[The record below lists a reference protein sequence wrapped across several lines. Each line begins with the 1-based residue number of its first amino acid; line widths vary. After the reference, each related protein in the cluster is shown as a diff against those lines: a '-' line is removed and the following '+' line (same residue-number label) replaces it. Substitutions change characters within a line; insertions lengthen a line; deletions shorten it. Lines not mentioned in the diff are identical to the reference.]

1 MIAGFSAR
9 SADRAEQRD
18 FHADAKRFSIS
29 LVQYFSDSCTLTA
42 IHEGTILMSFCR
54 HLSAAIFSLALFQ
67 CFAQN
72 QPAQKPEKPG
82 VANPVLVVDD
92 KPVTALPYTPS
103 LDVPSMDKSADPC
116 VDFYRYTC
124 GGWMKNNPIPP
135 DQAAWSVYGKLTV
148 DNQRFLWGILDELAK
163 KTAGRTPTQQKIGD
177 YFGACMDEAAVEKLG
192 ATPLKP
198 ALDAIAALKS
208 KKDLAALLGREHL
221 ANATQELLFG
231 FGSDQDFSDSSQV
244 IAFAVAGG
252 LGLPDRDYYTKPE
265 PKSEEIRQ
273 KYLVHVQKMLEL
285 LGDQPA
291 TAKREAATIM
301 RIETA
306 LAKASLTRV
315 EQRDPHN
322 LFHKMDRKQ
331 LQALTPDLDWN
342 TYLKTAGIDQVS
354 TFNVTEPKFYQELD
368 RQIQTNS
375 LDDLKTYLRWHI
387 ASANAP
393 YLSSKFVNQHFDFY
407 SHTLRGVEQI
417 APRWKRCVR
426 LVDGQ
431 LGEAL
436 GQEFVNRAFSQQ
448 TKQSTLKMTKLI
460 EQAMEDDINQLTW
473 MGPETKKQALEK
485 LHSVVNKIGYPDKWR
500 DYSSVEIKRAD
511 FVGNVQRATMF
522 ESRRELTKIGKPLD
536 RGEWGMT
543 PPTVNAYYNPQMND
557 INFPAG
563 VLQPP
568 LYDPRLD
575 DAPNYGNTGGTI
587 GHELTHGFDDQGRQ
601 FDAKGNLR
609 DWWTKEDGEQFEKRA
624 QCIVD
629 QYAGYTIVDDIKIN
643 SKLTEGEDVADLG
656 GLILAYIAWKADT
669 QGKQLENRD
678 GFTPDQRFFIGYA
691 QWACENQ
698 RPENL
703 RANAITNEHSPG
715 KYRVNGLMVNIP
727 EFQQA
732 FSCKAGQ
739 PMVRENRCRVW

>member
-1 MIAGFSAR
+1 MKLRGLFSFAILL
-9 SADRAEQRD
+9 S
-18 FHADAKRFSIS
+18 SIS
-29 LVQYFSDSCTLTA
+29 
-42 IHEGTILMSFCR
+42 
-54 HLSAAIFSLALFQ
+54 
-67 CFAQN
+67 FAQAPGAAKAA
-72 QPAQKPEKPG
+72 PAE
-82 VANPVLVVDD
+82 D

-116 VDFYRYTC
+116 VDFYQYTC
-124 GGWMKNNPIPP
+124 GGWMKNNPIPG
-135 DQAAWSVYGKLTV
+135 DQASWSVYGKLTV
-148 DNQRFLWGILDELAK
+148 DNERFLWGILDDLAK
-163 KTAGRTPTQQKIGD
+163 KANGRTPTQQKIGD

-192 ATPLKP
+192 ADPLKA
-198 ALDAIAALKS
+198 ALAEIAAVKT
-208 KKDLAALLGREHL
+208 KKDLATLLAHEHL
-221 ANATQELLFG
+221 TTITSGLLFN
-231 FGSDQDFSDSSQV
+231 FGSDQDYADASQI
-244 IAFAVAGG
+244 IASATAGG
-252 LGLPDRDYYTKPE
+252 LGLPDRDYYTKTDA
-265 PKSEEIRQ
+265 KSEEIRK
-273 KYLVHVQKMLEL
+273 KYLLHVQSMLQL
-285 LGDQPA
+285 LGDTPDAAQ
-291 TAKREAATIM
+291 REAQKIM
-301 RIETA
+301 EIETA

-331 LQALTPDLDWN
+331 LQALTPSFDFD
-342 TYLKTAGIDQVS
+342 TYLTVGGVGTVN
-354 TFNVTEPKFYQELD
+354 TFNVTEPKFYQEVERQLD
-368 RQIQTNS
+368 NNS
-375 LDDLKTYLRWHI
+375 LDDLKTYLRWHLV
-387 ASANAP
+387 NAEAP
-393 YLSSKFVNQHFDFY
+393 FLSSAFVKQHFDFY
-407 SHTLRGVEQI
+407 SHTLRGVEQLP
-417 APRWKRCVR
+417 PRWKKCVR
-426 LVDGQ
+426 LTDDQ

-448 TKQSTLKMTKLI
+448 TKASTLQMTRQI
-460 EQAMEDDINQLTW
+460 EGSMEQDIKQLTW
-473 MGPETKKQALEK
+473 MSPETKRQALEK
-485 LHSVVNKIGYPDKWR
+485 LHAVVNKIGYPDKWR
-500 DYSSVEIKRAD
+500 DYSAVDIKSGD
-511 FVGNVQRATMF
+511 FLGNVQRATLF
-522 ESRRELTKIGKPLD
+522 ESKRQLAKIGKPLD

-543 PPTVNAYYNPQMND
+543 PPTVNAEYNPQMND

-568 LYDPRLD
+568 LYDPKLD

-587 GHELTHGFDDQGRQ
+587 GHELTHGFDDEGRQ

-609 DWWTKEDGEQFEKRA
+609 DWWTKEDSAAFEKRA

-629 QYAGYTIVDDIKIN
+629 QYAQYTIVDDIKIN

-656 GLILAYIAWKADT
+656 GLILAYVAWKMQVKDQHLT
-669 QGKQLENRD
+669 DRD

-715 KYRVNGLMVNIP
+715 KYRVNGLMVNMP

>member
-1 MIAGFSAR
+1 MR
-9 SADRAEQRD
+9 LN
-18 FHADAKRFSIS
+18 RF
-29 LVQYFSDSCTLTA
+29 
-42 IHEGTILMSFCR
+42 
-54 HLSAAIFSLALFQ
+54 LSAIFLLSSAIFIQ
-67 CFAQN
+67 CSAQE
-72 QPAQKPEKPG
+72 QPGQKPEKPG
-82 VANPVLVVDD
+82 VANPVVVIDD

-103 LDVPSMDKSADPC
+103 LDLPSMDKSADPC
-116 VDFYRYTC
+116 VDFYQYTC
-124 GGWMKNNPIPP
+124 GGWMKNNPIPA

-163 KTAGRTPTQQKIGD
+163 KTAGRSATQQKIGD

-192 ATPLKP
+192 AAPLKP
-198 ALDAIAALKS
+198 ALDEIAALKT

-221 ANATQELLFG
+221 ANATQGLLFG
-231 FGSDQDFSDSSQV
+231 FGSDQDFSDSNQV

-265 PKSEEIRQ
+265 AKSEEIRQ

-285 LGDQPA
+285 LGDPPEA
-291 TAKREAATIM
+291 AKREAATIM
-301 RIETA
+301 KIETA

-331 LQALTPDLDWN
+331 LQALTPDFDWN
-342 TYLKTAGIDQVS
+342 IYLKTAGIDQVS

-368 RQIQTNS
+368 HQIQSNS
-375 LDDLKTYLRWHI
+375 LDDLKTYLRWHV

-393 YLSSKFVNQHFDFY
+393 YLSSKFVQQNFDFY

-426 LVDGQ
+426 LTDEQ

-436 GQEFVNRAFSQQ
+436 GQEFVNRAFSQE

-460 EQAMEDDINQLTW
+460 EQAMEDDIKQLTW

-485 LHSVVNKIGYPDKWR
+485 LHAVVNKIGYPDKWR
-500 DYSSVEIKRAD
+500 DYSSVEVKPDD
-511 FVGNVQRATMF
+511 FVGNVHRATMF
-522 ESRRELTKIGKPLD
+522 ESHRELAKIGKPLD

-568 LYDPRLD
+568 LYDPKMD

-609 DWWTKEDGEQFEKRA
+609 DWWTKEDGAQFEKRA

-656 GLILAYIAWKADT
+656 GLILAYIAWKVDT
-669 QGKQLENRD
+669 KGAQLETRD

-715 KYRVNGLMVNIP
+715 KYRVNGLVVNIP

>member
-1 MIAGFSAR
+1 MRLNKF
-9 SADRAEQRD
+9 
-18 FHADAKRFSIS
+18 
-29 LVQYFSDSCTLTA
+29 
-42 IHEGTILMSFCR
+42 
-54 HLSAAIFSLALFQ
+54 LSATFLLSSVIFVQSS
-67 CFAQN
+67 AQE
-72 QPAQKPEKPG
+72 QPGQKPEKPG
-82 VANPVLVVDD
+82 VANPVAVIDD

-103 LDVPSMDKSADPC
+103 LDLPSMDKSADPC
-116 VDFYRYTC
+116 VDFYQYTC

-148 DNQRFLWGILDELAK
+148 DNQRFLWGILDDVAK
-163 KTAGRTPTQQKIGD
+163 KTTGRTATQQKIGD
-177 YFGACMDEAAVEKLG
+177 YFSACMNEAEVEKLG

-198 ALDAIAALKS
+198 ALDAIAALKTKNELS
-208 KKDLAALLGREHL
+208 SLLGREHL
-221 ANATQELLFG
+221 ANATQGLFFG

-244 IAFAVAGG
+244 IAFATAGG

-265 PKSEEIRQ
+265 AKSEEIRQ

-285 LGDQPA
+285 LGDSPDA
-291 TAKREAATIM
+291 GKREAATIM
-301 RIETA
+301 KIETA

-331 LQALTPDLDWN
+331 LQALTPDFDWN
-342 TYLKTAGIDQVS
+342 TYLKTTGLDQVS

-368 RQIQTNS
+368 RQIQSNS
-375 LDDLKTYLRWHI
+375 LDDLKIYLRWHI
-387 ASANAP
+387 VSANAP
-393 YLSSKFVNQHFDFY
+393 YLSSKFVQQNFDFY

-426 LVDGQ
+426 LTDGQ

-436 GQEFVNRAFSQQ
+436 GQEFVNRAFSQE
-448 TKQSTLKMTKLI
+448 TKQSTLKLTKLI
-460 EQAMEDDINQLTW
+460 EQAMEDDIKQLTW

-500 DYSSVEIKRAD
+500 DYSSVDVKADD
-511 FVGNVQRATMF
+511 FVGNVHRATMF
-522 ESRRELTKIGKPLD
+522 ESHRQLAKIGKPLD

-568 LYDPRLD
+568 LYDPKMD

-609 DWWTKEDGEQFEKRA
+609 DWWTKEDGAQFEKRA

-669 QGKQLENRD
+669 QGKQPENRD

-691 QWACENQ
+691 QWACENE

-715 KYRVNGLMVNIP
+715 KYRVNGLVVNIP